1 LGQSSA
7 KDCAVKVIVDSNIYS
22 YVDTVAVG
30 KAEKGYD
37 RRNTQVLAE
46 LIAMTMVSER
56 LAIEFSR
63 TAAILARER
72 ARAGL
77 GPDSSIDWIS
87 AHCQLA
93 KRDVADRLAIGE
105 SILKR

>member
-1 LGQSSA
+1 MA
-7 KDCAVKVIVDSNIYS
+7 I
-22 YVDTVAVG
+22 G
-30 KAEKGYD
+30 KAEKDYD
-37 RRNTQVLAE
+37 RRSTRLLAE

-56 LAIEFSR
+56 LAIEFCR
-63 TAAILARER
+63 TAVMLARER

-77 GPDSSIDWIS
+77 SPESSIEWIS
-87 AHCQLA
+87 VHCQLT